1 MEVLL
6 RLNSANLFDV
16 IRPELTASSEG
27 AAVSSIGATPTRDM
41 DEVERFTWCPAGEMR
56 LRLGG
61 GRAMTASEAKG
72 AVIRFTVWE
81 TEGERREVGHHSYTV
96 AQLLLEAESG
106 DQASDHLFEVVDM
119 EQVYMGEARIEAE
132 LLEVDL
138 RPVDESLAI
147 APGPVPA
154 AGVLQEV
161 MQHSIE
167 AKLSGHG
174 SEASTDY

>member
-1 MEVLL
+1 
-6 RLNSANLFDV
+6 
-16 IRPELTASSEG
+16 
-27 AAVSSIGATPTRDM
+27 
-41 DEVERFTWCPAGEMR
+41 
-56 LRLGG
+56 
-61 GRAMTASEAKG
+61 MTASEAKG

-106 DQASDHLFEVVDM
+106 DQASEHLFEVVDM

-174 SEASTDY
+174 SDASTDYYPFADDANGSRLNSFEIDLGGRAMATVRVQSHGSFPEQHL